1 MTEKID
7 NVVSA
12 WNVFDTEAEALAFR
26 KKLEHADL
34 YGVYGMWQSKEKQ
47 LWVAMPLVAL
57 EVIAN
62 FREPRENP

>member
-7 NVVSA
+7 NVVSIDA
-12 WNVFDTEAEALAFR
+12 FDSEAEAQAFR
-26 KKLEHADL
+26 KKLAYPDL